1 MFDVKHSPKTRE
13 NKNNKAK
20 MVDSNSIATYYNSVN
35 RKCQMF
41 HVKHL

>member
-1 MFDVKHSPKTRE
+1 MFHVKHSPKTRE

-20 MVDSNSIATYYNSVN
+20 MVDSNSIATYYNSEN